1 VNKSTMHVVWKLLI
15 ASLLVGLVLDF
26 FGISPTDL
34 IHDIPETIGNIVDAV
49 IGILEWGGKYILLGA
64 IIVVP
69 VWTLMNIA
77 YIKDKFKRK

>member
-1 VNKSTMHVVWKLLI
+1 MNKSTMHVVWKLLI